1 MSSKET
7 AEKGVNEASHRNGD
21 EREQENDR
29 PRSAA
34 GPDAM
39 AARTVARA
47 NMVVESASQSALKL
61 LVKNGVRLAVA
72 SAADARGNA
81 EV

>member
-1 MSSKET
+1 MRQATEM
-7 AEKGVNEASHRNGD
+7 GM
-21 EREQENDR
+21 RESRRTIGLVAPQGR
-29 PRSAA
+29 I
-34 GPDAM
+34 AM